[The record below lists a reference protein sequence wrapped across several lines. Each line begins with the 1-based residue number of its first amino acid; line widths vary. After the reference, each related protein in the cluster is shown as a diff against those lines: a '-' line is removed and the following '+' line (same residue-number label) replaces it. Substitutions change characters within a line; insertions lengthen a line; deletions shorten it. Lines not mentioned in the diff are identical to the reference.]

1 MHLYNQLCRC
11 SYSKEIFGL
20 GAYVDLGA
28 TIIIISNEEM
38 NDILK
43 TAKSLEDSNI
53 FNKSITITIE
63 NETKKERGGFL
74 GMLLH
79 SLSATLL
86 RNILDKLTGVIRACW
101 QKN

>member
-1 MHLYNQLCRC
+1 
-11 SYSKEIFGL
+11 
-20 GAYVDLGA
+20 
-28 TIIIISNEEM
+28 M

-74 GMLLH
+74 ECYY
-79 SLSATLL
+79 
-86 RNILDKLTGVIRACW
+86 IP
-101 QKN
+101 

>member
-1 MHLYNQLCRC
+1 MQKVHLYNQLCRC

-20 GAYVDLGA
+20 GVYVDLGS
-28 TIIIISNEEM
+28 TIIIISNEKM

-43 TAKSLEDSNI
+43 AAKSLEDSNI
-53 FNKSITITIE
+53 FNKGITITIG
-63 NETKKERGGFL
+63 NETKKERGGSL

-79 SLSATLL
+79 SLS
-86 RNILDKLTGVIRACW
+86 ILDKITGVIRAYW